1 VLKPILFSRGA
12 RVPTLVIFVG
22 SIGGLLSMG
31 ILGLFVGAVVLSVGY
46 DVLRIWLGDLR
57 AEAEVQS

>member
-1 VLKPILFSRGA
+1 MFSRGA

-22 SIGGLLSMG
+22 SIGGMLSMG

-46 DVLRIWLGDLR
+46 EVTRVWLYGDLS
-57 AEAEVQS
+57 AETPAAA